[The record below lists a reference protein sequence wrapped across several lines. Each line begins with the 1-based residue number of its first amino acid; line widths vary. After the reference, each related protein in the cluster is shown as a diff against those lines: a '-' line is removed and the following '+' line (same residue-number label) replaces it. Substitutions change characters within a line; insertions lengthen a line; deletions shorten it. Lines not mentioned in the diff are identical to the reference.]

1 METLEKVAVI
11 AILLVGGG
19 TVLFFLPLPLPPFG
33 ESEPEFRVFDF
44 QVIGNSISMLVENT
58 GSGDAHNIGIDV
70 YGNFSG
76 GWLHL
81 NPYDTSGPSELRAGY
96 KQLVVLSASEPLGYD
111 EYKVVVSCDEGATYE
126 LVIGF
131 GS

>member
-19 TVLFFLPLPLPPFG
+19 AILFFLQFPLPPLG
-33 ESEPEFRVFDF
+33 ESKPEFRVFDF
-44 QVIGNSISMLVENT
+44 QVIGNSISMHIENT
-58 GSGDAHNIGIDV
+58 GSGDAHRISIEV
-70 YGNFSG
+70 YGNLSG

-81 NPYDTSGPSELRAGY
+81 NAYDTSGPSELRVGN
-96 KQLVVLSASEPLGYD
+96 KQPVVLSASEPLNYD
-111 EYKVVVSCDEGATYE
+111 EYKVVVSCDEGVTHE
-126 LVIGF
+126 LIVGF